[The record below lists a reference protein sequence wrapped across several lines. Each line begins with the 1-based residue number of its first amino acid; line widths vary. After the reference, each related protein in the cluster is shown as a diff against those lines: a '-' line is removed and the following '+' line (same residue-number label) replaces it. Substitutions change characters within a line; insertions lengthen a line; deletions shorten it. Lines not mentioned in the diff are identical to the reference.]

1 MKSIGKFK
9 IIKHKPK
16 ANVVYPMIRLPQSYA
31 NIAGEVAHV
40 FEIDNN
46 GKPLF
51 LISLNEDF
59 DGNVVVQPS
68 TNSDLETRLAALE
81 QRIIELE
88 KPQSSESEEPDGPG
102 EIRTPDLCR
111 VKATS

>member
-9 IIKHKPK
+9 IIKQKPK
-16 ANVVYPMIRLPQSYA
+16 ANVVYPMVRLPQSHA
-31 NIAGEVAHV
+31 HLAGEVAYV
-40 FEIDNN
+40 FESEHN

-51 LISLNEDF
+51 LITLDEDF
-59 DGNVVVQPS
+59 DGNAVVQPS
-68 TNSDLETRLAALE
+68 TSSDVETRLSALE
-81 QRIIELE
+81 QKIIELE
-88 KPQSSESEEPDGPG
+88 KPPCSDSEKPDGPG

>member
-40 FEIDNN
+40 FEVDNN

-51 LISLNEDF
+51 LISLDEDF
-59 DGNVVVQPS
+59 DSNIVVQP
-68 TNSDLETRLAALE
+68 NDQNNLETRLASLE
-81 QRIIELE
+81 QRIIKLE
-88 KPQSSESEEPDGPG
+88 KPPSSESEKPDGPG